1 MTNAQKIRQKFI
13 NLMYLVF
20 ILFAFIYAPTNTL
33 DSLLYS
39 SRTLKRVN
47 QEALHLNQ
55 VLRDS
60 IQYDLQFSQ
69 QNPDMIQ
76 LVNSLNDSI
85 SSIIKRLD
93 SLELVLTEKDKKGV
107 GPFPAQFRSANMA
120 NRTFVYNNT
129 GENLRRSIERLKNSL
144 VAAGLSDFK
153 NKLDSLIPTS
163 VELMNS
169 KGQDNEWL
177 RFFLAKT
184 PKALLLNT
192 MEKIKADLLYI
203 NNDVLTHLNKKR
215 LEWVSQNAGGMGP
228 GMGTGTPGSGTPV
241 ALSDDNSFLII
252 KLTSG
257 LEAPIKLDWSLV
269 GTDSLRDAVYQQI
282 QRAQLVGRIRRDG
295 SDVAE
300 AIFNIKPQPKPQ
312 PKVEE
317 KPDHFHASIAK
328 GPYDEVY
335 LGIENP
341 VTIEYEAPEG
351 YTRDV
356 VISEGTVINRGN
368 KTYVAFK
375 REGYVKLSV
384 YATKGAERRLLQER
398 DLKVI
403 LIPNPEVYVSGYKG
417 GVISKDIIK
426 NSNGIELRNDAID
439 LSKDIYNCQSFDVTL
454 VPIDNPIG
462 EFKVRGNNGSN
473 FSNESREILKNA
485 KRGDVI
491 VIDNFKIK
499 TPEGNIRR
507 IPTVVYRVI

>member
-1 MTNAQKIRQKFI
+1 
-13 NLMYLVF
+13 MYLVF

-47 QEALHLNQ
+47 LEAEHLN
-55 VLRDS
+55 VMLRDS
-60 IQYDLQFSQ
+60 IQYDLQFAQ

-85 SSIIKRLD
+85 TGIIKRID
-93 SLELVLTEKDKKGV
+93 SLERLVSEPEKKGV
-107 GPFPAQFRSANMA
+107 GPYPANFRSANMA

-129 GENLRRSIERLKNSL
+129 GENLRLSIDRIKNSL
-144 VAAGLSDFK
+144 TAAGLSDFK
-153 NKLDSLIPTS
+153 NMLDSLIPTQF
-163 VELMNS
+163 EMMNS
-169 KGQDNEWL
+169 KGTENDWVK
-177 RFFLAKT
+177 FFVAKT

-192 MEKIKADLLYI
+192 MEKIKADLLWL
-203 NNDVLTHLNKKR
+203 NNSVLTHLNKKR
-215 LEWVSQNAGGMGP
+215 LEWVSQNGGGMGP
-228 GMGTGTPGSGTPV
+228 GMGTGTAGSGVPV
-241 ALSDDNSFLII
+241 AISEDNSFFII
-252 KLTSG
+252 KMANG
-257 LEAPIKLDWSLV
+257 LEVPIKLDWTLV
-269 GTDSLRDAVYQQI
+269 GSDSLRNVVYQQI
-282 QRAQLVGRIRRDG
+282 ARNQLVGRVRRDG
-295 SDVAE
+295 TDVAQ
-300 AIFNIKPQPKPQ
+300 AIFNLKPQPNAQ
-312 PKVEE
+312 PIVEE

-328 GPYDEVY
+328 GPYDEVF
-335 LGIENP
+335 LGIDNP

-351 YTRDV
+351 YVREVSITEGNV
-356 VISEGTVINRGN
+356 VNRGN
-368 KTYVAFK
+368 KTYVNFK

-384 YATKGAERRLLQER
+384 FAVKGQERRLLQER

-403 LIPNPEVYVSGYKG
+403 LIPNPEVFVSGYKG

-426 NSNGIELRNDAID
+426 NSSGIELRNDAID
-439 LSKDIYNCQSFDVTL
+439 LSKDIYDCQSFDVTL

-462 EFKVRGNNGSN
+462 EFKVRGNNGSS
-473 FSNESREILKNA
+473 FSSESREILKNA